1 MRAKFTPAAVNEE
14 GKEQSL
20 LAPIVY
26 DKEVQVHECQAKLI
40 SCPFPSE
47 PKSLCLSTFLQNASL
62 LWPFLDIIDSRQL
75 RRISQTLLKHAW
87 PRHEI
92 AITFPIECS

>member
-40 SCPFPSE
+40 SCPFSFE
-47 PKSLCLSTFLQNASL
+47 PKFLCLSTFLQNASL

>member
-1 MRAKFTPAAVNEE
+1 MRAKFTLAAVNEE
-14 GKEQSL
+14 GKEQPL
-20 LAPIVY
+20 LAQTVY

-40 SCPFPSE
+40 SCPSE